1 MNYKGIFTSK
11 LPNTK
16 TSIFAVMSGLANE
29 VGAINLSQGFPNFP
43 VDPELIELV
52 YKYMKKGHNQYA
64 LMPGE
69 PVLRNAIAEKVQKT
83 YNRSYHPDKEITV
96 TSGATQGLYTIFSA
110 MIDRGDEVIF
120 FEPAYDSYY
129 PAILINGGIPKPVKL
144 KYPSYHIDWE
154 EVRNTITPRTKVIVI
169 NSPHNPTGSVL
180 KPEDLKQLTELTRNT
195 NIIVLSDEVYEH
207 LIFDG
212 IRHESVC
219 FYPELA
225 ERSFV
230 TASFGK
236 TFHTTGWKM
245 GYVLAP
251 ENLMIEFRKVHQFD
265 MFAVNTPVQWAVAEY
280 LQNPEKYLSLPAF
293 YQKKRDFFQNLVKNP
308 LFKVLPCKGTYF
320 QLLDYSQISQES
332 ELDFAVR
339 VTKEFGVATVPVSP
353 FYTDEQDNKVL
364 RVCFAKTE
372 ETMEKAA
379 DILNRISEIL

>member
-1 MNYKGIFTSK
+1 MNYKGTFTSK

-52 YKYMKKGHNQYA
+52 HKYMKEGKNQYA
-64 LMPGE
+64 PMPGE
-69 PVLRNAIAEKVQKT
+69 PVLRSAIAGKVQRT

-96 TSGATQGLYTIFSA
+96 TAGATQGLYTIFSA
-110 MIDRGDEVIF
+110 MIQPGDEVIF
-120 FEPAYDSYY
+120 FEPAYDSYL
-129 PAILINGGIPKPVKL
+129 PAIIMNGGIPIPL
-144 KYPSYHIDWE
+144 QLEHPTYHINWE
-154 EVRNTITPRTKVIVI
+154 KVKSTINPRTKMIVV
-169 NSPHNPTGSVL
+169 NSPHNPTGAVL
-180 KPEDLKQLTELTRNT
+180 SPEDLKQLDELTQNT

-219 FYPELA
+219 LYPGLA
-225 ERSFV
+225 ERSFI

-251 ENLMIEFRKVHQFD
+251 ENLTVEFRKVHQFD
-265 MFAVNTPVQWAVAEY
+265 MFAVNTPAQWAVAEY
-280 LQNPEKYLSLPAF
+280 LQNPQKYLDLPNF
-293 YQKKRDFFQNLVKNP
+293 YQRKRDFFTNLIKDSR
-308 LFKVLPCKGTYF
+308 FKILPCKGTYF
-320 QLLDYSQISQES
+320 QLLDYSEISNEN
-332 ELDFAVR
+332 EMDFAVR
-339 VTKEFGVATVPVSP
+339 LTKEFGVATVPVSP
-353 FYTDEQDNKVL
+353 FYMNELDKHVL

-379 DILNRISEIL
+379 EILNKI